1 MYYAHKIRIDPLN
14 HGGVDLTGVLS
25 TDLRPKYHPEFVN
38 SNSTARKRE
47 IGFWKNR
54 KRVVPSRSLGG
65 HMKVCK
71 CLWQE
76 IWCATVIFLRTAG
89 DSMCRHIYTCIWNI
103 IDYDIQQ
110 QIFMQKI
117 KHDILLQFV
126 SYRYPPPQYV
136 WCSCSVISQCYA
148 DTVPFWYTK
157 IIFIKFCLGSAKE
170 YELYWIYVW
179 WLISAISF
187 CRWKINII
195 FVFSPRN
202 NELTIK
208 LREITK

>member
-126 SYRYPPPQYV
+126 SYRYPPPNMFDAPALWYH
-136 WCSCSVISQCYA
+136 SVTLTRFHSGIQKLFSLNFVLAQPRSMNCIGYMYGGWFL
-148 DTVPFWYTK
+148 PF
-157 IIFIKFCLGSAKE
+157 
-170 YELYWIYVW
+170 
-179 WLISAISF
+179 
-187 CRWKINII
+187 R
-195 FVFSPRN
+195 FVG
-202 NELTIK
+202 EK
-208 LREITK
+208 